1 MDHEKAISLAIEMLD
16 IPQLNC
22 QPFLQNSL
30 SFICQ
35 PTLPFTLEEIGFCQN
50 LMDIKVSACKDN
62 PLPKD
67 YYQNMLTKKKF
78 VRPSIGQELK
88 DCVQVFLERLI
99 KFANALD
106 YFKR

>member
-1 MDHEKAISLAIEMLD
+1 MDPEKVISLAVEMLD
-16 IPQLNC
+16 LPKLNC
-22 QPFLQNSL
+22 QPLLQNSP

-35 PTLPFTLEEIGFCQN
+35 PSLPFTFEENGFCQN
-50 LMDIKVSACKDN
+50 LMDIKVSACRDN

-67 YYQNMLTKKKF
+67 YYECMISKKKF
-78 VRPSIGQELK
+78 IRPAVGQELK

-99 KFANALD
+99 KFANDLD